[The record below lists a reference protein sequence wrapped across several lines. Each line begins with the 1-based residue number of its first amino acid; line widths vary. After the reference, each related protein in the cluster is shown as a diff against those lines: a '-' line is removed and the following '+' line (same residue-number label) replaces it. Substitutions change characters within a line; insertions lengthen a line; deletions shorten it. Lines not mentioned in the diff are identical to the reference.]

1 MVGRSFNHAKAH
13 RGEEEA
19 WRWLLDRSRGG
30 ESADPKVDPSAD
42 APTPAGLEGR
52 ETAAKEVEDMEDG
65 LGRASR
71 GVCSGL
77 DLAIEEDPHGGGGK
91 KHSVGTQLQ
100 ASNAHSGVGR
110 PPNWKN
116 KDTLDVP

>member
-1 MVGRSFNHAKAH
+1 MAGRPFSHAKAH

-19 WRWLLDRSRGG
+19 WRWLVERSRGG

-52 ETAAKEVEDMEDG
+52 ETATNEVEDMEDG

-71 GVCSGL
+71 GVCSWL
-77 DLAIEEDPHGGGGK
+77 DLAIGEDPRGGGGK
-91 KHSVGTQLQ
+91 STRIAPRCNLQ
-100 ASNAHSGVGR
+100 
-110 PPNWKN
+110 
-116 KDTLDVP
+116 TLTADLEDLQIG